1 MKIPGI
7 LKPEREDFMPI
18 LVGGAMLIMATPG
31 FLMVFF
37 LPDPGSGGFA
47 TVVLVLLGVLGA
59 IGAALIIAGVRACS
73 DPGSLAYRLAYFRLL
88 PRFRRRGR
96 LRA

>member
-1 MKIPGI
+1 MKIPAM

-18 LVGGAMLIMATPG
+18 LVGGAMLIMATSG

-59 IGAALIIAGVRACS
+59 IGAALYALDHARAGTRRAA
-73 DPGSLAYRLAYFRLL
+73 PEEVA
-88 PRFRRRGR
+88 P
-96 LRA
+96 